1 MKIITVAVV
10 MEITIDINVD
20 ENVLSGWLLNYD
32 GLMVVNIKMF
42 MLVRL
47 MLMKIFFQVGDLT
60 VSEQIVPC
68 QDCKFVVCFKSSS
81 LFRELQGLQVCRL
94 ISIIVFLKSSYFFQ
108 ELPGLQV
115 RRLTLFLKTNITFNI
130 S

>member
-1 MKIITVAVV
+1 MVAVV
-10 MEITIDINVD
+10 VEITIDINHDVD

-32 GLMVVNIKMF
+32 GLMVVNIKML
-42 MLVRL
+42 MLVKF
-47 MLMKIFFQVGDLT
+47 MLMKMFSQIGDLT

-68 QDCKFVVCFKSSS
+68 QDCKFVVCFKSSP

-115 RRLTLFLKTNITFNI
+115 RCLTLFLKTNITFNV